1 MYIFICKFILGFIT
15 PNIGNP
21 NDGKGGTCVIESTWG
36 LFVYIYVISG
46 AAILLTL
53 VFFGL
58 FVWNLFFGV
67 WSKENQ
73 NTLTDSTVRNQFD
86 NATLRLQA
94 SSRVF
99 FTLGLIWICD
109 IASWALRWR
118 YNNSKYKHIMS
129 LMNQLHKTPTSM

>member
-1 MYIFICKFILGFIT
+1 MFARYMFICKFILGFII
-15 PNIGNP
+15 PIIGNP

-46 AAILLTL
+46 AAILLTF

-67 WSKENQ
+67 WSNKDQ
-73 NTLTDSTVRNQFD
+73 NIRIDSTVRNQFD

-99 FTLGLIWICD
+99 LTLGLIWICD

-118 YNNSKYKHIMS
+118 YKFSNF
-129 LMNQLHKTPTSM
+129 

>member
-1 MYIFICKFILGFIT
+1 M
-15 PNIGNP
+15 
-21 NDGKGGTCVIESTWG
+21 IESTWG

-46 AAILLTL
+46 AAILLTF

-73 NTLTDSTVRNQFD
+73 NTITDMTVQNQFD
-86 NATLRLQA
+86 NAALRLQA
-94 SSRVF
+94 SGRVF
-99 FTLGLIWICD
+99 LTLGLIWICD

-118 YNNSKYKHIMS
+118 YI
-129 LMNQLHKTPTSM
+129 

>member
-1 MYIFICKFILGFIT
+1 M
-15 PNIGNP
+15 
-21 NDGKGGTCVIESTWG
+21 IESTWG

-73 NTLTDSTVRNQFD
+73 NTITDMTVQNQFD
-86 NATLRLQA
+86 NAALRLQA
-94 SSRVF
+94 SGRVF
-99 FTLGLIWICD
+99 LTLGLIWICD

-118 YNNSKYKHIMS
+118 YIYLSYKDLIS
-129 LMNQLHKTPTSM
+129 WIIHKSTTSI